1 MGEIKRRGAVM
12 LLQAGDKQI
21 VEALTDGIM
30 AGRAARLEAA
40 QIEAVEAEI
49 DRQEVQRALL
59 RVAVGNTKGAKDYAM
74 MRFEAEMA
82 YGESVDNPSLLRR
95 LFDKALG
102 IYGLFVYALH
112 SANRAQG
119 KVLGE

>member
-1 MGEIKRRGAVM
+1 MSENKRGAV
-12 LLQAGDKQI
+12 LVIQAGDEQI

-40 QIEAVEAEI
+40 QIETVQAEI

-59 RVAVGNTKGAKDYAM
+59 RVAVGNTKSAKDYAM

-82 YGESVDNPSLLRR
+82 YGESVDNPSPLRR

-112 SANRAQG
+112 SANRAQE
-119 KVLGE
+119 KVLGG